1 MGGATAFGYEYS
13 DGTIQYFVTT
23 DYNLEGIYSS
33 GYLEATAKI
42 PLSYRVPTRE
52 MVNCQNTD
60 DYFSE
65 ARNEEE
71 DTAYRVLYKLTGET
85 IIRRWGDYRKE
96 FVFRDISK

>member
-1 MGGATAFGYEYS
+1 MGGATAFGYENS

-23 DYNLEGIYSS
+23 DYNLEEMYSS
-33 GYLEATAKI
+33 GYLEAATKI

-52 MVNCQNTD
+52 MVICPNTD

>member
-1 MGGATAFGYEYS
+1 MGGATAFGYEYLN
-13 DGTIQYFVTT
+13 GTIQYFVTT
-23 DYNLEGIYSS
+23 DYNLEEMYSL
-33 GYLEATAKI
+33 GYLQAAAKI

-52 MVNCQNTD
+52 MVQSSNAD

-71 DTAYRVLYKLTGET
+71 DTAYRILYKLTGET
-85 IIRRWGDYRKE
+85 IIRRWGDDKKE